1 MKTFYEYFNE
11 RQKFDEVD
19 LNRRAALRLGAAS
32 ALGAGLFNFF
42 GGKASASDAGP
53 ALAFKLQTK
62 FGSQI
67 ELDEEDLKIES
78 YSGDKN
84 KFLFKGSAT
93 NSKNKDPKRFQQE
106 IKEKLESYLN
116 FSASGNAKDFKIKI
130 EPKKEKA
137 FPYNPPGLLGPLM
150 VLQILE
156 KRRVQYSEVR
166 TEDKSKII
174 YIHENGKKTNFLDRI
189 NDFIQGDKNDLYE
202 RFGVIDSLNPNNVTF
217 EGSITIVE

>member
-1 MKTFYEYFNE
+1 M
-11 RQKFDEVD
+11 
-19 LNRRAALRLGAAS
+19 
-32 ALGAGLFNFF
+32 
-42 GGKASASDAGP
+42 
-53 ALAFKLQTK
+53 
-62 FGSQI
+62 
-67 ELDEEDLKIES
+67 
-78 YSGDKN
+78 
-84 KFLFKGSAT
+84 
-93 NSKNKDPKRFQQE
+93 
-106 IKEKLESYLN
+106 N

-137 FPYNPPGLLGPLM
+137 FPYNPPGILNTLT

-156 KRRVQYSEVR
+156 NRRVQYSEFR

-174 YIHENGKKTNFLDRI
+174 YIYENGKKTNFLDRI